1 MKFPAR
7 RSVLYVP
14 ASNQRAIEKISSLD
28 CDSVIFDL
36 EDAIAPESKLEARD
50 MLQAF
55 FAPKHALRQ
64 ELIIRING
72 LETQWGEDDLEAAL
86 TCRPNAILLPKV
98 EHEDSIRQVAEA
110 LPKGSDS
117 HETRLWAMIETP
129 RAIMNLPALSR
140 LGDDP
145 DVGLDCL
152 VAGTNDLAKD
162 CHIDLSEGRKYMLPI
177 LSQIVIAAKA
187 GGMSVLDGVSNQ
199 YRDMDLFTAE
209 CHVGRMLGFD
219 GKTLIHPAQ
228 IAPANLIFSPSEQEI
243 ARAQS
248 IIAAFAASP
257 HSGVMQINGE
267 MVERL
272 HLQQAQALLAN
283 LAKSN

>member
-14 ASNQRAIEKISSLD
+14 ASNQRAMEKISSLD

-36 EDAIAPESKLEARD
+36 EDAIAPERKLEARD

-55 FAPKHALRQ
+55 FATTHALRQ

-72 LETQWGEDDLEAAL
+72 LETEWGEDDLEAAL
-86 TCRPNAILLPKV
+86 TCRPDAILLPKV
-98 EHEDSIRQVAEA
+98 EREDSIRQVAEA

-145 DVGLDCL
+145 ELRLDCL

-162 CHIDLSEGRKYMLPI
+162 CHINLGEGRKYMLPI

-199 YRDMDLFTAE
+199 YRDMDLFTEE
-209 CHVGRMLGFD
+209 CRVGRMLGFD

-257 HSGVMQINGE
+257 QSGVLQINGE

-272 HLQQAQALLAN
+272 HLQQVQALLAN